1 MGKETSTTDKALR
14 LIDESME
21 LLELIEKDI
30 GIIASSAAKDQAP
43 SKGSIY
49 SLYTLVV
56 KLRDR
61 LTELRHEVY
70 NAYSPELSVDD

>member
-1 MGKETSTTDKALR
+1 MSAADRALR

-21 LLELIEKDI
+21 LLELIEKDV
-30 GIIASSAAKDQAP
+30 GVIASSAAKDQVP

-61 LTELRHEVY
+61 LTQLRHEVY
-70 NAYSPELSVDD
+70 NVYSLEPGIDD